1 MLKVAVPGATPSKRT
16 APEASLIRRNS
27 LRWESVSTTCVPESG
42 WLESASRRRPTTV
55 PKRGSASMGQ
65 SISIRDGGRV
75 GGAGAWVAS
84 APEGEPTGFD
94 GGTTG
99 GFVVKSHVDGLNP
112 SARI

>member
-1 MLKVAVPGATPSKRT
+1 
-16 APEASLIRRNS
+16 
-27 LRWESVSTTCVPESG
+27 
-42 WLESASRRRPTTV
+42 
-55 PKRGSASMGQ
+55 MGQ

-112 SARI
+112 SARISYE